1 MRKHYRR
8 EDLGEPVRGKHH
20 AAYVRGTNLILLQPE
35 IAAAFPT
42 SAAVNSALKKLL
54 KTASSSKAPRLLRT
68 LAAPKNSSRGSRKAG

>member
-8 EDLGEPVRGKHH
+8 EDLGEGARGKHR

-42 SAAVNSALKKLL
+42 SAAVNSARKQLI
-54 KTASSSKAPRLLRT
+54 KTTRTPKAARVARAMAASKSSGR
-68 LAAPKNSSRGSRKAG
+68 SSRKVG